1 MDVKKNPNSNL
12 ESSKSLFRQMGL
24 LLSLGFL
31 FIAFEYTKT
40 EIDTVE
46 VNLVEEVVMEEEAIP
61 VTRQETPPPP
71 PPPPPPAFTEVLN
84 IVDDNVELEDELE
97 LDDMEMDEDQNV
109 EIMDFEE
116 EVEVDEN
123 QIFVAVEKMPNF
135 PGGQAA
141 LMKYLQKNLKYPRL
155 AQENGI
161 QGRVYVN
168 FVVGKKGEIT
178 KIKIVKGVD
187 KSLDQEAMRVV
198 QNMPHWEPGEQMGK
212 AVNVSCNVPINFNLH

>member
-40 EIDTVE
+40 EIETVE
-46 VNLVEEVVMEEEAIP
+46 VNLVEEIVMEEEAIP
-61 VTRQETPPPP
+61 ITRQETPPP

-84 IVDDNVELEDELE
+84 IVDDNVELDDELE
-97 LDDMEMDEDQNV
+97 LDDMEMDEDQDV

-116 EVEVDEN
+116 EEEVDDN

-135 PGGQAA
+135 PGGQLA
-141 LMKYLQKNLKYPRL
+141 LMKYLQKNLKYPRV

-168 FVVGKKGEIT
+168 FVVGKKGEIS

-198 QNMPHWEPGEQMGK
+198 QNMPQWEPGEQMGK